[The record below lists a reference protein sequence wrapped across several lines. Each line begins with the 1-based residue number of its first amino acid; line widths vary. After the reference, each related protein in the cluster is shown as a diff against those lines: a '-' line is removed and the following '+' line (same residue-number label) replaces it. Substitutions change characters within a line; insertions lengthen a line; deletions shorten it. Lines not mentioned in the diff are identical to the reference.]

1 MTTCPDSEEVL
12 PADADRDDW
21 LNARRDGIGGSDASA
36 IAGVN
41 EFTSLYE
48 VWLDKTG
55 RGTPKRYT
63 PEMRFGHIIED
74 DARQVFT
81 EDTGISVALAGLQRS
96 KTRPW
101 QQHTPDGLTS
111 DGGLLEI
118 KSVGWRQAHH
128 WDDGQVADHAEVQ
141 VQHGMAVTG
150 LGHAWVVAVIEREFI
165 FRRIERSQPFIDL
178 ITDMER
184 DFWERHVLA
193 DEEPAMVAA
202 DLDLVKARHPRATQ
216 DTPAVVERAWIDEQ
230 VDAWRR
236 ADEALNAAKDA
247 RARIEAE
254 LTAAI
259 GDTEA
264 LAATGPDGATRI
276 YATRKNY
283 HRDGYTVAPTDYRRL
298 TVLARPRKAS

>member
-1 MTTCPDSEEVL
+1 MTTCPDSDEVL
-12 PADADRDDW
+12 PADADRDAW
-21 LNARRDGIGGSDASA
+21 LDTRREGIGGSDASA

-55 RGTPKRYT
+55 RGVEKQYT
-63 PEMRFGHIIED
+63 PEMRFGHLIED

-81 EDTGISVALAGLQRS
+81 EDTGIAVELAGLQRS
-96 KTRPW
+96 KERPW
-101 QQHTPDGLTS
+101 QQHTPDGITA
-111 DGGLLEI
+111 DGGLFEC

-150 LGHAWVVAVIEREFI
+150 LTHAWVVACIEREFI
-165 FRRIERSQPFIDL
+165 WRRVERDETFIEL
-178 ITDMER
+178 ITDMEL
-184 DFWERHVLA
+184 DFWQRHVLA

-202 DLDLVKARHPRATQ
+202 DLAIVKRLYPRARDGELTLSETDWLRDTLTAHTAAAEAVKAA
-216 DTPAVVERAWIDEQ
+216 
-230 VDAWRR
+230 
-236 ADEALNAAKDA
+236 EAEKK
-247 RARIEAE
+247 RIEAE
-254 LTAAI
+254 LTNYI
-259 GDTEA
+259 GDSEA
-264 LAATGPDGATRI
+264 AGWWDENGTPLIAV
-276 YATRKNY
+276 TRKNY